1 MTRLEQLR
9 ALTRHLTIAH
19 HIPGR
24 VRFKLK
30 LGALASPELGQLSQV
45 GQLKQMI
52 ETMPGIRDLR
62 VNPAAL
68 SCVVEYDTAEIPPPL
83 WESLLGGEE
92 CPQVTQALDR
102 IEHHYQTF
110 ARG

>member
-30 LGALASPELGQLSQV
+30 LGALGSAEMSQLGQM

-68 SCVVEYDTAEIPPPL
+68 SCVVEYDPAQITPPL
-83 WESLLGGEE
+83 WESLVEGKE
-92 CPQVTQALDR
+92 CKQVHQALDR
-102 IEHHYQTF
+102 IEHHVQTF
-110 ARG
+110 SHG